1 MKLDLK
7 SPAVQKFILSIML
20 SGGILGGF
28 FFSRI
33 VPFTYPSQKDQL
45 AQLKSEYEKK
55 STELARARATVADLP
70 RFEAEYESLHER
82 WAMAAELLPTEKQ
95 MPTLLRRITLA
106 AQQTGVEFVVFRPND
121 ERPDQ
126 HYTEMPLSIS
136 VFGQYHQIGSFIA
149 ELANMQRIVTVSN
162 LKLKSHS
169 KGETATTAA
178 EFTASAYSL
187 NASSALP
194 APPAPDAQQTDDKQ
208 TNAKP
213 SDGKQADAKQSDTKQ
228 TQSQQQEPQGES
240 HGPRRSS

>member
-7 SPAVQKFILSIML
+7 SPAVQKFLLSFLL
-20 SGGILGGF
+20 SVGILGGY

-33 VPFTYPSQKDQL
+33 APFTYPSQKDQL
-45 AQLKSEYEKK
+45 AQLKADYEKK

-70 RFEAEYESLHER
+70 RFEAEYANLHER

-106 AQQTGVEFVVFRPND
+106 AQQSGVEFVVFRPSD

-136 VFGQYHQIGSFIA
+136 VFGEYHRIGSFIA

-162 LKLKSHS
+162 LKLKSRAKS
-169 KGETATTAA
+169 GESATTSA

-187 NASSALP
+187 NAGSAP
-194 APPAPDAQQTDDKQ
+194 PPPPAPDAQTGSATPDQKSTESKGSDDKSGEDKSKQ
-208 TNAKP
+208 NP
-213 SDGKQADAKQSDTKQ
+213 SPNS
-228 TQSQQQEPQGES
+228 EPQGES
-240 HGPRRSS
+240 HGPR